1 MIGFKECAFL
11 ADSDTRHAD
20 AHGTDPARQ
29 STHHVRLMNGE
40 STRVVQS
47 LKGAGA
53 EPRIID
59 VVAGVRRVDG
69 GASARFF
76 SRAPGR
82 WPHNSPSDKGTSPSE
97 GAAAIS
103 PSLSSKYP
111 ATA

>member
-29 STHHVRLMNGE
+29 PMHHVRLMNGE

-76 SRAPGR
+76 RVARAMA
-82 WPHNSPSDKGTSPSE
+82 SQL
-97 GAAAIS
+97 
-103 PSLSSKYP
+103 SLRNGHF
-111 ATA
+111 AL